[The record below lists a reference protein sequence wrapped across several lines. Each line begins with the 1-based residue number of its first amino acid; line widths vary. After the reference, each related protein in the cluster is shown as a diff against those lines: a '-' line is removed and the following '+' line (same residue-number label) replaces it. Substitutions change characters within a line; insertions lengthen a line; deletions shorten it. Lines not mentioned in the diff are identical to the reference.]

1 MRYATLVLGGEDTR
15 IAPVL
20 DRFTSSDTVSIETTR
35 HIGPIEDGQH
45 VVLVDLE
52 GDLEAAERLLADS
65 SDIVQYDVTGANG
78 RGVAYLRCRSIGLIG
93 DLLSILYAHDIVLD
107 WPIAHSKV
115 ADGRRHRFTVIG
127 TESGIQRALARVP
140 SEISVELEKIGPYG
154 TETAQRDSMLT
165 DSQKDLLELAV
176 REGYYE
182 VPRGTTHREL
192 AKSLDLS
199 AGTVSDR
206 LQRIERRLITASVD

>member
-1 MRYATLVLGGEDTR
+1 MRYATLALGGQDTQ

-20 DRFTSSDTVSIETTR
+20 DRFTRSDAVRIEFTR

-52 GDLEAAERLLADS
+52 GDLSAAEGLLADS

-107 WPIAHSKV
+107 WPIVHSQT
-115 ADGRRHRFTVIG
+115 ADGKRYRFTVIG

-140 SEISVELEKIGPYG
+140 GEISVELEEIGSY
-154 TETAQRDSMLT
+154 ETGPGQRERALT
-165 DSQKDLLELAV
+165 DRQEDLLERAV

-182 VPRGTTHREL
+182 VPRETTHREL
-192 AKSLDLS
+192 ARSLDLS
-199 AGTVSDR
+199 VGTVSDR
-206 LQRIERRLITASVD
+206 LQRIERRLITAYLD